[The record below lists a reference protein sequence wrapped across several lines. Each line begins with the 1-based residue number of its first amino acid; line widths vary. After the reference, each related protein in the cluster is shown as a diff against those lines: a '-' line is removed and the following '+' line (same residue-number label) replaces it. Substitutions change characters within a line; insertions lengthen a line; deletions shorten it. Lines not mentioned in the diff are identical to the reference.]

1 MSGES
6 LESLLKRSGNT
17 VELLRNSQVGAYVY
31 PVVPIEF
38 TNWRSEQVGWQKTA
52 VLYDQSHHMS
62 EITVSGPDAL
72 KLVSHLTINS
82 FANFTPNKAKQMV
95 PCSYDGYVIGDGI
108 LFYLDKDELLFV
120 GRTPTVNWI
129 QFHAE
134 TGGYKVE
141 TIRDERSPSR
151 ARGKPVVRR
160 HYRYQIQG
168 PNASQVLEK
177 LNGGPLPEVK
187 FFNMGVINIRGR
199 TVRCLRH
206 GMAGAPGL
214 EVWGPYA
221 EADEIREAI
230 VEAGRDFGLVEVGAR
245 AYSSNTLESG
255 WIPSPLPA
263 VYTGERMKKYR
274 EWLPANGYEGTASIG
289 GSFASTSIEDYY
301 TSPYDLGYGPF
312 IRFDHDFIGRA
323 ALEKMAPGPHR
334 KKVTFAWNPDDLLKV
349 FASLLAPGEVSYKY
363 WDFPNCN
370 YASSTFDCILRG
382 GRTVGLSMFGGYSFN
397 ERTALSLGI
406 VDPDV
411 QIGEQLTLLWGEEHG
426 GTRKT
431 TVERHR
437 QLEIRVQVAPTP
449 YARAAREGYHEG
461 WRTRGTP

>member
-1 MSGES
+1 MSAES
-6 LESLLKRSGNT
+6 LESLLKRSGNA

-31 PVVPIEF
+31 PVVPSEF
-38 TNWRSEQVGWQKTA
+38 SNWRSEQVGWQKTA

-72 KLVSHLTINS
+72 KLATHLTINS
-82 FANFTPNKAKQMV
+82 FASFTPNKAKQMV

-134 TGGYKVE
+134 TGGYKVQ

-168 PNASQVLEK
+168 PTAAQVLEK

-187 FFNMGVINIRGR
+187 FFSMGVINIKGR
-199 TVRCLRH
+199 QVRCLRH

-221 EADEIREAI
+221 EVDEIREAI
-230 VEAGRDFGLVEVGAR
+230 VDAGRDYGLVEVGAR

-274 EWLPANGYEGTASIG
+274 EWLPANGYEGTASVG
-289 GSFASTSIEDYY
+289 GSFVSPNIEDYY
-301 TSPYDLGYGPF
+301 TTPYDLGYGPF
-312 IRFDHDFIGRA
+312 IKFDHDFIGRE
-323 ALEKMAPGPHR
+323 ALEKKAKGPHR
-334 KKVTFAWNPDDLLKV
+334 KKVTLAWNPEDLIKV
-349 FASLLAPGEVSYKY
+349 FASLLAPGEVNYKY
-363 WDFPNCN
+363 WDMPNCN
-370 YASSTFDCILRG
+370 YASSTFDRIVRG
-382 GRTVGLSMFGGYSFN
+382 GRTVGVSMFGGYSYN

-406 VDPDV
+406 VDPDIE
-411 QIGEQLTLLWGEEHG
+411 IGDELTLVWGEENG

-431 TVERHR
+431 TVEPHR
-437 QLEIRVQVAPTP
+437 QLEIRVKVAATP
-449 YARAAREGYHEG
+449 YARAAREGYHQG
-461 WRTRGTP
+461 WRTRSTP